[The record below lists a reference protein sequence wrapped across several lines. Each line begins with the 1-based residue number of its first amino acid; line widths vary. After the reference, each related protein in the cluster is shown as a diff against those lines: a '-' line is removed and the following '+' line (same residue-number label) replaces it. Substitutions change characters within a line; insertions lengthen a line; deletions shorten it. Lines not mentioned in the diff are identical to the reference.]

1 MKIIAVI
8 ALILHVIS
16 VMVLLFI
23 GLYELSE
30 AIAEE
35 EDIELIEFKSE
46 LESMN
51 VGDTKE
57 FPASPYMAKMTIA
70 LQVGIEL
77 GRTYETETERRVLR
91 RVLIIKRTR

>member
-1 MKIIAVI
+1 MNIIVVI
-8 ALILHVIS
+8 ALILNVIILIA
-16 VMVLLFI
+16 LLFFW
-23 GLYELSE
+23 LYELAE
-30 AIAEE
+30 DIAEE
-35 EDIELIEFKSE
+35 KDIELIEFKSE

-70 LQVGIEL
+70 LQVVIEL

>member
-8 ALILHVIS
+8 ALILGVIIA
-16 VMVLLFI
+16 MVLLFI
-23 GLYELSE
+23 WFYELME
-30 AIAEE
+30 DIVEE

-46 LESMN
+46 LRSMN

-57 FPASPYMAKMTIA
+57 FPASQYIAKMII
-70 LQVGIEL
+70 LDVEL
-77 GRTYETETERRVLR
+77 HRTYETKTERRFLG